1 MAALS
6 NPALSSPPVRLARPP
21 EATMSSILALGS
33 PLATSSG
40 SGSGSGRRHAC
51 QHRYHAAAA
60 AAATRSLRA
69 RAGTS
74 TPQQQD
80 AASLDVSGA
89 VVQPSFRSAPWQ
101 PNEGEAGTA
110 SGPEARVLMVSESGV
125 CRAVLAAA
133 ALKQLLEERGL
144 GGRVDVDCR
153 ASRCG
158 GVAGRWRGRLVSTSG
173 STPRASCR
181 WLPLKPQFPPS
192 SACPYPPG
200 RRCRNYCVGDGPD
213 PNAALVAAE
222 LDWELPRGY
231 MAEQFNEA
239 RDIVAYDL
247 VLVVDKFVAA
257 DVLREV
263 GLLGA
268 AAGALR
274 CWGGVLPL
282 RGGGSAGASA
292 AAAGRPALPAL
303 ARSTACPRRRAPVPT
318 VPRCPAPPRAAAGVC
333 LGHHPDVGQGQLQQQ
348 GAAPGR
354 VFAASGGGARGWRQA
369 QGPP

>member
-1 MAALS
+1 
-6 NPALSSPPVRLARPP
+6 
-21 EATMSSILALGS
+21 MSSILALGS

-282 RGGGSAGASA
+282 RGGGERWRVGG
-292 AAAGRPALPAL
+292 GRW
-303 ARSTACPRRRAPVPT
+303 TACVACSRTQHSMPTSPRPGTDCAPLPRPPPGRGRCLFGTPSRRGARATTAARCGAWASFRSLRRRR
-318 VPRCPAPPRAAAGVC
+318 PR
-333 LGHHPDVGQGQLQQQ
+333 L
-348 GAAPGR
+348 
-354 VFAASGGGARGWRQA
+354 AASPRPTLMLQT
-369 QGPP
+369 